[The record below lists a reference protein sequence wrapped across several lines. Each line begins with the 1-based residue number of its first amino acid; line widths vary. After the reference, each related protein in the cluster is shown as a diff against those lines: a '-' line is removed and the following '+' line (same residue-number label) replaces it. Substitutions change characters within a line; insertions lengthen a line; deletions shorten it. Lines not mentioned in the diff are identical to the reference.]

1 MAKKRINAPR
11 EVFLSHSHKDHPFTQ
26 KLAAMLRRH
35 GIPCWY
41 AETSIRGAA
50 QWHREI
56 GDALQRCD
64 WFIVVLTPDAVAST
78 WVERELI
85 YALRKERYNGRVI
98 PLLRKDCDYE
108 SLSWTLPALQIIDIR
123 KKHADGYREL
133 LRVWGIGYRG

>member
-1 MAKKRINAPR
+1 MGRKRTAAPR
-11 EVFLSHSHKDHPFTQ
+11 EVFLSHSHWDHPFTQ
-26 KLAAMLRRH
+26 KLAKTLREH
-35 GIPCWY
+35 GIACWY
-41 AETSIRGAA
+41 AEKDIRGAE

-64 WFIVVLTPDAVAST
+64 WFLVVLTPEAVDST

-108 SLSWTLPALQIIDIR
+108 NLSWTLPALQIIDVR
-123 KKHADGYREL
+123 KKYGDALREL
-133 LRVWGIGYRG
+133 LRIWGIGYRG